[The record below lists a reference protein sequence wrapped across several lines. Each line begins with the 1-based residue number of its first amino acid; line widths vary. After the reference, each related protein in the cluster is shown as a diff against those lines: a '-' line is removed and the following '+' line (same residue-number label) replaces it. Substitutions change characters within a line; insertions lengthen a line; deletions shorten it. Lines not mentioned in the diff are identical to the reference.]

1 MAGGYPRQLI
11 RQSSEGDLPWREI
24 GSQAEDREIVLK
36 PSRLVDL
43 VTQKKGEKLF
53 VHEALR
59 IDRRLG
65 AGGQELLHG
74 LIDTPG
80 GRPGIGIRSGVP
92 IVAES
97 GQENRDAS
105 KIRTTLFLKGS
116 VVIRALRKQDAWE
129 IGALPDISQEAC
141 LI

>member
-1 MAGGYPRQLI
+1 MAGGYPPQLI

-43 VTQKKGEKLF
+43 VTQKKGENLF

-80 GRPGIGIRSGVP
+80 GRPGIGIRSSVP

-105 KIRTTLFLKGS
+105 KIHTTLFLKE
-116 VVIRALRKQDAWE
+116 AL
-129 IGALPDISQEAC
+129 
-141 LI
+141 